1 MTCPNCRSTVPDN
14 IRFCEF
20 CGASIEQQPIHAAPM
35 SPVFDLVPENRF
47 PQKAREIASGPL
59 MLWLAILFSAQFAF
73 GVVASGWFSFALILM
88 IPQLIAYWMI
98 YKNAKNTELI
108 NHSGLKLLRG
118 YYNFIFVFTV
128 VLSSIAVLA
137 CIGVGIVALAVDGG
151 IVGRFDD
158 SIQKYG
164 YGSAGIFGAALLIV
178 GVVVLPIALG
188 ISCFVVWA
196 KRKYVR
202 SLYGAVTTGG
212 KPQWSVFIAV
222 ILFLAA
228 LNAFSSIGNVAMMN
242 SQFYTQ
248 WLSEAVGQL
257 PPRAAQFFSNFV
269 SNLTGY
275 KAVFGS
281 LQALCSC
288 GYSVLA
294 GVIVLKLNNAD

>member
-59 MLWLAILFSAQFAF
+59 MLWLAILFSAQLAF

-98 YKNAKNTELI
+98 YTNAKKAESGNL
-108 NHSGLKLLRG
+108 SGLKLLRG

-128 VLSSIAVLA
+128 VLSSIAVLLG
-137 CIGVGIVALAVDGG
+137 IIGGIIVISVSSGVGNEFGDGFAG
-151 IVGRFDD
+151 IVGTA
-158 SIQKYG
+158 ILVL
-164 YGSAGIFGAALLIV
+164 AI
-178 GVVVLPIALG
+178 VVLPIALG
-188 ISCFVVWA
+188 LSCFILWA
-196 KRKYVR
+196 QRKYVR

-212 KPQWSVFIAV
+212 RPQWSVFIAV
-222 ILFLAA
+222 ILFLTA
-228 LNAFSSIGNVAMMN
+228 LNAFSSIGNMALVNSSYYSQMM
-242 SQFYTQ
+242 
-248 WLSEAVGQL
+248 SEALSRL
-257 PPRAAQFFSNFV
+257 PDNFAQYFY
-269 SNLTGY
+269 NLMNHVTGY

-294 GVIVLKLNNAD
+294 GMIVLKLKNAD